1 MSCFFCHTFAV
12 LEGVYP
18 HGFNAMIKVPSIDSL
33 HLVMPTLVL
42 NKCGRVCSFS
52 LFRSTKC
59 TKEMYLNGFAFY
71 LRD

>member
-1 MSCFFCHTFAV
+1 MACFICHTFAV

-18 HGFNAMIKVPSIDSL
+18 QGCNAMIKVPSIDSL

-42 NKCGRVCSFS
+42 NKCGGVCFFSFI
-52 LFRSTKC
+52 RSAKC
-59 TKEMYLNGFAFY
+59 TKEIYLNGFAFY